1 MFRYFSTA
9 ARAVAIAVVA
19 WSAASVTNTALAQ
32 LPPGMKPFETTKVAD
47 GVYSFRFFFH
57 RNMFVVT
64 NDGVIA
70 TDPINPKAAQTM
82 MSEIKKVTDQP
93 VKYVVYSHEHWDHI
107 AGGKVFKD
115 AGATFVSHANCAKE
129 FKNNPSPAVVMPDET
144 YTGPKHTINL
154 GGRSV
159 ELNYF
164 GRNHG
169 ECLSVITVP
178 DRKLAF
184 IVDIVTPNRIAFRN
198 MPDFYPLDWV
208 RTLRAVEKMDFDRF
222 IPGHG
227 PPTAP
232 QSAVSAQRQYLE
244 DLMAAVKQARQTE
257 RNPDKIRK
265 MVRLP
270 KYEKWGA
277 YDQWIEMN
285 VERVNLF
292 YHMGK

>member
-1 MFRYFSTA
+1 MSRHVLTV
-9 ARAVAIAVVA
+9 ARAAAIAAVA
-19 WSAASVTNTALAQ
+19 WGAAGTMYKAEAQ

-70 TDPINPKAAQTM
+70 TDPFNPKAAQTM
-82 MSEIKKVTDQP
+82 MSEIKKVTNQP
-93 VKYVVYSHEHWDHI
+93 VKYVIYSHEHWDHI

-115 AGATFVSHANCAKE
+115 AGAKFVSHANCAKE
-129 FKNNPSPAVVMPDET
+129 FRNNPSPVVVMPDET
-144 YTGPKHTINL
+144 FTGSKHTVTL

-169 ECLSVITVP
+169 NCLVVMRLP
-178 DRKLAF
+178 DIKLAF

-208 RTLRAVEKMDFDRF
+208 RTLREVEKMDFDRF

-232 QSAVSAQRQYLE
+232 KSAVTGQRQYVE
-244 DLMAAVKQARQTE
+244 DLMAAVKEARKTE

-270 KYEKWGA
+270 KYAKWGG

-285 VERVNLF
+285 VERINF
-292 YHMGK
+292 MYHMGK